1 MKMKLK
7 TYFIISVTLIL
18 FGSIFLGLGIDLNK
32 WIFRIPGGVALFMV
46 FPIMP
51 GMCLINIVKE
61 DF

>member
-1 MKMKLK
+1 MKVK
-7 TYFIISVTLIL
+7 TYVIITLILIL

-32 WIFRIPGGVALFMV
+32 WIFKMPGGVALFMA

-51 GMCLINIVKE
+51 AMCLVNIAE